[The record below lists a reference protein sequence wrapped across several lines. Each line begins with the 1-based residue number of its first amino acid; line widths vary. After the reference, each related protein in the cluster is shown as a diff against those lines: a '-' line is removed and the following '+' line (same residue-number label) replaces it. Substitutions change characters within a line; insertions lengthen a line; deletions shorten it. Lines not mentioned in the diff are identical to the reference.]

1 MRASHIK
8 TFRGHGS
15 FISSN
20 LVGETHVPRNA
31 PGTPQANARFR
42 PARAH
47 ARSADESQE
56 SGGDCAQ
63 RTGSGQKPLRGR
75 APAQAGWARAQ
86 AAWARA
92 EASGLGEREALEEE
106 SSVGLGQSKG
116 LGESQGGL
124 GGEQG
129 GGLGEIVRSPTSK
142 THRWPPDG
150 QAAHTGLCRFPGR
163 TPGPPGNQRCDPA
176 GPAAVAECRGRSA
189 GTPFLHG
196 VRITRELRRARN

>member
-20 LVGETHVPRNA
+20 LVDETHVPRNA

-63 RTGSGQKPLRGR
+63 RAGSDRSRSEAGLGQKQG
-75 APAQAGWARAQ
+75 
-86 AAWARA
+86 
-92 EASGLGEREALEEE
+92 GLGEREALEGE
-106 SSVGLGQSKG
+106 SSVERGRSKG
-116 LGESQGGL
+116 WGESQGGL
-124 GGEQG
+124 GERAGWRARGDREVPDKQNAPLAPG
-129 GGLGEIVRSPTSK
+129 RSGRPMRDCADS
-142 THRWPPDG
+142 R
-150 QAAHTGLCRFPGR
+150 GR

-176 GPAAVAECRGRSA
+176 GPAAVAEMPGPIRWDTVPSRSPHNPR
-189 GTPFLHG
+189 TP
-196 VRITRELRRARN
+196 AYA

>member
-47 ARSADESQE
+47 ARSADEARRAE
-56 SGGDCAQ
+56 ETAH
-63 RTGSGQKPLRGR
+63 RGR
-75 APAQAGWARAQ
+75 ARGRS
-86 AAWARA
+86 RS
-92 EASGLGEREALEEE
+92 EA
-106 SSVGLGQSKG
+106 GLGQKQVGSASEKRLRERAASGSGEARAWERAREG
-116 LGESQGGL
+116 LGR
-124 GGEQG
+124 EQG
-129 GGLGEIVRSPTSK
+129 GGLGEIARSPTSK

>member
-47 ARSADESQE
+47 ARSADEARRAE
-56 SGGDCAQ
+56 ETAH
-63 RTGSGQKPLRGR
+63 RGR
-75 APAQAGWARAQ
+75 ARGRSRSEAGLGQ
-86 AAWARA
+86 KLG
-92 EASGLGEREALEEE
+92 GLGEREALEGE
-106 SSVGLGQSKG
+106 SSVGLGRSKG

-124 GGEQG
+124 GERAGWRARGDRE
-129 GGLGEIVRSPTSK
+129 V
-142 THRWPPDG
+142 PDK
-150 QAAHTGLCRFPGR
+150 QNAPLAPGR
-163 TPGPPGNQRCDPA
+163 SGRPYGTLPIPGEDPRPPGEPTMRSGRPRRRRRMPGPIRWDTVPSWSPHNPRTPA
-176 GPAAVAECRGRSA
+176 CA
-189 GTPFLHG
+189 
-196 VRITRELRRARN
+196 

>member
-31 PGTPQANARFR
+31 PGTPQANARFGR
-42 PARAH
+42 PGRTRGARMRVRRAEET
-47 ARSADESQE
+47 A
-56 SGGDCAQ
+56 
-63 RTGSGQKPLRGR
+63 PRGR
-75 APAQAGWARAQ
+75 P
-86 AAWARA
+86 RA
-92 EASGLGEREALEEE
+92 EAAQRPGSGRSRVGSASEKRLRERAASGSGEARAWERARE
-106 SSVGLGQSKG
+106 
-116 LGESQGGL
+116 GL

-129 GGLGEIVRSPTSK
+129 GGARGDRKV
-142 THRWPPDG
+142 PDK
-150 QAAHTGLCRFPGR
+150 QNAPLAPGR
-163 TPGPPGNQRCDPA
+163 SGRPYGTLPIPGEDPRPPGEPTMRYGPPRPRHRN
-176 GPAAVAECRGRSA
+176 AAGRSA

>member
-63 RTGSGQKPLRGR
+63 RPGSGRSR
-75 APAQAGWARAQ
+75 S
-86 AAWARA
+86 
-92 EASGLGEREALEEE
+92 EA
-106 SSVGLGQSKG
+106 GLGQKQGGSASEKRLRERAASGSGEARAWGRAREG
-116 LGESQGGL
+116 LGR
-124 GGEQG
+124 EQG

-150 QAAHTGLCRFPGR
+150 QAAHAGLCRFRGR
-163 TPGPPGNQRCDPA
+163 NPRPPGEPTMRSGRPRRRRKNAGADPL
-176 GPAAVAECRGRSA
+176 GHRSFMESA
-189 GTPFLHG
+189 
-196 VRITRELRRARN
+196 

>member
-20 LVGETHVPRNA
+20 LVDETHVPRNA
-31 PGTPQANARFR
+31 PGTPQANASFR

-63 RTGSGQKPLRGR
+63 RAGSDRSGSEAGLGQKQG
-75 APAQAGWARAQ
+75 
-86 AAWARA
+86 
-92 EASGLGEREALEEE
+92 GLGEREALRE
-106 SSVGLGQSKG
+106 SAASGAGEAGLGREPG
-116 LGESQGGL
+116 RAWGESRVAGSGRSRGPRQATRTVGPRT
-124 GGEQG
+124 
-129 GGLGEIVRSPTSK
+129 VR
-142 THRWPPDG
+142 PPMRDC
-150 QAAHTGLCRFPGR
+150 ADSRGR

-176 GPAAVAECRGRSA
+176 GPAAVAEMPGPIRWDTVPSRSPHNPR
-189 GTPFLHG
+189 TP
-196 VRITRELRRARN
+196 AYA

>member
-20 LVGETHVPRNA
+20 LVSETHVPRNA

-42 PARAH
+42 PARTH
-47 ARSADESQE
+47 ARSADEGEE

-63 RTGSGQKPLRGR
+63 RAGAGQKPLRGR
-75 APAQAGWARAQ
+75 PRPKQG
-86 AAWARA
+86 
-92 EASGLGEREALEEE
+92 GLGERALEGEQRR
-106 SSVGLGQSKG
+106 LGRSKG

-124 GGEQG
+124 GGRAG
-129 GGLGEIVRSPTSK
+129 WRARGEREDPTSK

-150 QAAHTGLCRFPGR
+150 QAARAGLCRFRGKDPR
-163 TPGPPGNQRCDPA
+163 PPGNQRCDPA
-176 GPAAVAECRGRSA
+176 DPAAVAEMPRPIRWDSA
-189 GTPFLHG
+189 PSWSPHNPRTP
-196 VRITRELRRARN
+196 ACA

>member
-47 ARSADESQE
+47 ARSADEARRAE
-56 SGGDCAQ
+56 EAAH
-63 RTGSGQKPLRGR
+63 RGR
-75 APAQAGWARAQ
+75 
-86 AAWARA
+86 ARA
-92 EASGLGEREALEEE
+92 EAAQRPGSGRSWVGSASEMRLRERAASGSGEARAWERAREG
-106 SSVGLGQSKG
+106 SGR
-116 LGESQGGL
+116 
-124 GGEQG
+124 EQG

-150 QAAHTGLCRFPGR
+150 QAAPYGTLPIPGE
-163 TPGPPGNQRCDPA
+163 DP
-176 GPAAVAECRGRSA
+176 
-189 GTPFLHG
+189 
-196 VRITRELRRARN
+196 

>member
-56 SGGDCAQ
+56 SGGDRA
-63 RTGSGQKPLRGR
+63 RGAGSGRSR
-75 APAQAGWARAQ
+75 SAAGFGQRQ
-86 AAWARA
+86 G
-92 EASGLGEREALEEE
+92 GLGEREALRERAAPGSGEARAWTE
-106 SSVGLGQSKG
+106 PRRAW
-116 LGESQGGL
+116 GESR
-124 GGEQG
+124 
-129 GGLGEIVRSPTSK
+129 VA
-142 THRWPPDG
+142 D
-150 QAAHTGLCRFPGR
+150 PGR
-163 TPGPPGNQRCDPA
+163 
-176 GPAAVAECRGRSA
+176 S
-189 GTPFLHG
+189 
-196 VRITRELRRARN
+196 

>member
-20 LVGETHVPRNA
+20 LVDETHVPRNA

-56 SGGDCAQ
+56 SAGDCAQ
-63 RTGSGQKPLRGR
+63 GAGSGRSR
-75 APAQAGWARAQ
+75 S
-86 AAWARA
+86 
-92 EASGLGEREALEEE
+92 EAGLGQQQGGLGGREALEGE
-106 SSVGLGQSKG
+106 SSVGRGRSKG
-116 LGESQGGL
+116 WGESQGGL
-124 GGEQG
+124 GQRAGWRARRDRE
-129 GGLGEIVRSPTSK
+129 V
-142 THRWPPDG
+142 PDK
-150 QAAHTGLCRFPGR
+150 QNAPLAPGR
-163 TPGPPGNQRCDPA
+163 SGRPCGTVPIPWEGPPAPRGTNDAIRPA
-176 GPAAVAECRGRSA
+176 PPPSQKCRGRSA

>member
-20 LVGETHVPRNA
+20 LVDETHVPRNA
-31 PGTPQANARFR
+31 PGTPQANVSFR

-63 RTGSGQKPLRGR
+63 RAGSDRSRTEAGLGQKQG
-75 APAQAGWARAQ
+75 
-86 AAWARA
+86 
-92 EASGLGEREALEEE
+92 GLGEREALRE
-106 SSVGLGQSKG
+106 SAASGAGEAGLGRAREG
-116 LGESQGGL
+116 LGR
-124 GGEQG
+124 EQG
-129 GGLGEIVRSPTSK
+129 GGLGEIARSPTSN

-150 QAAHTGLCRFPGR
+150 QAAPCGTVPIPGE
-163 TPGPPGNQRCDPA
+163 GPPAPRGTNDAIRPA
-176 GPAAVAECRGRSA
+176 PPPSQKCRGRSA

-196 VRITRELRRARN
+196 VRITRDLRRTRN

>member
-47 ARSADESQE
+47 ARSADESHE
-56 SGGDCAQ
+56 
-63 RTGSGQKPLRGR
+63 TEETEHRGR
-75 APAQAGWARAQ
+75 
-86 AAWARA
+86 ARA
-92 EASGLGEREALEEE
+92 EAAQRAGSGRSRVGSASEKRLRERAASGSGEARAWERAREGLGR
-106 SSVGLGQSKG
+106 
-116 LGESQGGL
+116 
-124 GGEQG
+124 EQG

-176 GPAAVAECRGRSA
+176 GPAAVAEMPGPIRWDTVPSWSPHNPR
-189 GTPFLHG
+189 TP
-196 VRITRELRRARN
+196 ACA

>member
-75 APAQAGWARAQ
+75 APAQAGWARA
-86 AAWARA
+86 
-92 EASGLGEREALEEE
+92 EAGGLGERDALEGE
-106 SSVGLGQSKG
+106 SSVGLGRSKG

-124 GGEQG
+124 GREQG

-189 GTPFLHG
+189 GTPFLRG

>member
-20 LVGETHVPRNA
+20 LVDETHVPRNA

-63 RTGSGQKPLRGR
+63 RAGSGRSRSEAGLGQKQG
-75 APAQAGWARAQ
+75 
-86 AAWARA
+86 
-92 EASGLGEREALEEE
+92 GLGEREALRE
-106 SSVGLGQSKG
+106 SAASGAGEAGLGREPG
-116 LGESQGGL
+116 RAWGESRV
-124 GGEQG
+124 
-129 GGLGEIVRSPTSK
+129 GLGEIARSPTSK

-150 QAAHTGLCRFPGR
+150 QAAHAGLCRFPGKDPR
-163 TPGPPGNQRCDPA
+163 PPGEPTMRSGRPRRRRRNAGADPL
-176 GPAAVAECRGRSA
+176 GHRSFMESA
-189 GTPFLHG
+189 
-196 VRITRELRRARN
+196 

>member
-63 RTGSGQKPLRGR
+63 RTGSGAEAAQRPGSGRSRVGSASEKRLRER
-75 APAQAGWARAQ
+75 AASGSGEARA
-86 AAWARA
+86 WERAR
-92 EASGLGEREALEEE
+92 EGSGR
-106 SSVGLGQSKG
+106 
-116 LGESQGGL
+116 
-124 GGEQG
+124 EQG

-176 GPAAVAECRGRSA
+176 DPAAVAECRGRSA
-189 GTPFLHG
+189 GTAFLRG

>member
-56 SGGDCAQ
+56 SAGDCAD
-63 RTGSGQKPLRGR
+63 RAGSGRSRSEAGLGQKQG
-75 APAQAGWARAQ
+75 
-86 AAWARA
+86 
-92 EASGLGEREALEEE
+92 GLGEREALEGEN
-106 SSVGLGQSKG
+106 SVGRGRSKGWGRAREG
-116 LGESQGGL
+116 LGESGVAGS
-124 GGEQG
+124 E
-129 GGLGEIVRSPTSK
+129 RSRGPPTSK

-150 QAAHTGLCRFPGR
+150 QAAHAGLCRFR
-163 TPGPPGNQRCDPA
+163 EGPPAPPGTNDAIRPA
-176 GPAAVAECRGRSA
+176 PPPSQKCRGRSA
-189 GTPFLHG
+189 GTPLLHG
-196 VRITRELRRARN
+196 VRITRELRRTRN